1 MGTNIKRGD
10 FILMLYRAFNLGS
23 LTSQSSSFVDV
34 KSSDYYAAAIG
45 TAKALGITNGYE
57 VNGQYYFYPEKSIT
71 REEAFA
77 LIYRTLT
84 LPGVKNQM
92 ANSLPTAASS
102 SLSSF
107 RDGSSVQGYAQTAVA
122 VLVKAQ
128 IVKGNDGKINPTNPI
143 SREEMAVILH
153 RALTRY

>member
-1 MGTNIKRGD
+1 M
-10 FILMLYRAFNLGS
+10 
-23 LTSQSSSFVDV
+23 
-34 KSSDYYAAAIG
+34 AAIIS
-45 TAKALGITNGYE
+45 T
-57 VNGQYYFYPEKSIT
+57 V
-71 REEAFA
+71 
-77 LIYRTLT
+77 
-84 LPGVKNQM
+84 
-92 ANSLPTAASS
+92 TAASS